1 MTSTNEKSI
10 ETIEVE
16 PLEIESNNYE
26 DDDGDERNVLLNVQS
41 GEVQPNP
48 CPLLKPLRTKRSLTT
63 ILIFMASVSIAVAV
77 AVDFINDTKVN
88 SPLTFPVKLFENV
101 YHKADFENK
110 TISPPYWGDVNTRT
124 FQRGLPHMGPCYLPK
139 IEQDWPS
146 LVEQNKHITS
156 KKKIKY
162 RDVVKQ
168 SKIGDN
174 DDNDLSGLCRP
185 GFVIIGQGKCGTSSL
200 YQYLVGH
207 NRVLPAKNKQIH
219 YFKYWT
225 SRPMKW
231 YLSNFPPAETFLS
244 NGALMTGEAS
254 PGYLVRFTLDISLC
268 RLMHTPPNSFQT
280 HPIYI
285 SSLALS

>member
-1 MTSTNEKSI
+1 MTSTDDKSI
-10 ETIEVE
+10 ETMEFE
-16 PLEIESNNYE
+16 PLEIESHN
-26 DDDGDERNVLLNVQS
+26 DDERHVLLQS
-41 GEVQPNP
+41 IEEVQDTPHSTYSP
-48 CPLLKPLRTKRSLTT
+48 TFLVS
-63 ILIFMASVSIAVAV
+63 ILIFMVSVSITLAFVVEITKGTEVAKSSLQV
-77 AVDFINDTKVN
+77 
-88 SPLTFPVKLFENV
+88 TFPVELLQNV

-110 TISPPYWGDVNTRT
+110 QLISPPYWEDANANAKTIKK
-124 FQRGLPHMGPCYLPK
+124 GLPHMGPCYLPK
-139 IEQDWPS
+139 MEQDWPS

>member
-1 MTSTNEKSI
+1 MTSTDDKSI
-10 ETIEVE
+10 ETMEFE
-16 PLEIESNNYE
+16 PLEIESHN
-26 DDDGDERNVLLNVQS
+26 DDERHVLLQS
-41 GEVQPNP
+41 IEEVQDTPHSTYSP
-48 CPLLKPLRTKRSLTT
+48 TFLVS
-63 ILIFMASVSIAVAV
+63 ILIFMVSVSITLAFVVEITKGTEVAKSSLQV
-77 AVDFINDTKVN
+77 
-88 SPLTFPVKLFENV
+88 TFPVELLQNV

-110 TISPPYWGDVNTRT
+110 QLISPPYWEDANANAKTIKK
-124 FQRGLPHMGPCYLPK
+124 GLPHMGPCYLPK
-139 IEQDWPS
+139 MEQDWPS

-162 RDVVKQ
+162 RDVFTNHPH
-168 SKIGDN
+168 GN
-174 DDNDLSGLCRP
+174 TDNDLSGLCRP

-207 NRVLPAKNKQIH
+207 NRVLPAKDKQIH